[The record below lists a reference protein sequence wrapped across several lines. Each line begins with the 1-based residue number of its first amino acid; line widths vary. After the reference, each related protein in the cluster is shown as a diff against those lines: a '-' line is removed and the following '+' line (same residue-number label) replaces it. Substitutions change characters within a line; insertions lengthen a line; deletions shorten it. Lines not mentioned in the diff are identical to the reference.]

1 MAGRQNSRNSKGSAS
16 SVSGAVSPA
25 PGRRERNKQEKLAR
39 IVGAA
44 RALFRD
50 QGFTETTT
58 QQIAEAADIGAGT
71 LFLYARSKE
80 DLLVMVF
87 RDEMVETARAAFAR
101 ISPDQPLID
110 QLLEVFGAMLDYHAR
125 DTALARILLKE
136 AMFPGV
142 DERRT
147 DITELL
153 SVIYAGLAEMITRA
167 RAAGRCNQDA
177 DPIRVAENLFAN
189 YYMDLLGWLAGLG
202 TRDQFLARLRQH
214 LAITISAAPL
224 Y

>member
-1 MAGRQNSRNSKGSAS
+1 MAERQDSLKVAPR
-16 SVSGAVSPA
+16 

-87 RDEMVETARAAFAR
+87 RDEMIETARRAFVE
-101 ISPDQPLID
+101 IGPDQPLLD
-110 QLLEVFGAMLDYHAR
+110 QLIELFAAMLDYHAR

-136 AMFPGV
+136 AMFPEV
-142 DERRT
+142 DGRHT
-147 DITELL
+147 DISELL
-153 SVIYAGLAEMITRA
+153 GVIYAGIAEMVTRA
-167 RAAGRCNQDA
+167 RASGRCHQAAN
-177 DPIRVAENLFAN
+177 PHRVAENLFAN
-189 YYMDLLGWLAGLG
+189 YYMDLLGWLAGVT
-202 TRDQFLARLRQH
+202 TRDQFLGRLRQH
-214 LAITISAAPL
+214 LAITIGDAPHA
-224 Y
+224 

>member
-1 MAGRQNSRNSKGSAS
+1 MNGCERSRLGECRDLAGLQKPG
-16 SVSGAVSPA
+16 SGARSRPAVSDTAAPP

-87 RDEMVETARAAFAR
+87 RDEMIETARRA
-101 ISPDQPLID
+101 I
-110 QLLEVFGAMLDYHAR
+110 
-125 DTALARILLKE
+125 
-136 AMFPGV
+136 V
-142 DERRT
+142 DV
-147 DITELL
+147 LG
-153 SVIYAGLAEMITRA
+153 AGLLAQF
-167 RAAGRCNQDA
+167 GDPQPRCK
-177 DPIRVAENLFAN
+177 
-189 YYMDLLGWLAGLG
+189 
-202 TRDQFLARLRQH
+202 
-214 LAITISAAPL
+214 PL
-224 Y
+224 VLPP